1 MKQKEKKFSKGL
13 ILIIAVV
20 LLLTV
25 GAFFA
30 KNALAELSSI
40 WTIAFREL
48 PFMSNPAKC
57 PSDMVWV
64 NTGKFCIDKYEAS
77 NGGGA
82 YYVDINGDGDILDT
96 AVNVY
101 GDGTTFNETTATAKA
116 VSVYGAMPW
125 KSINQVN
132 AKAACMAAGKHL
144 ATNYEM
150 LLAAKG
156 TPDPHS
162 SVPAVGTESCNIWFR
177 DNISA
182 DDLPSG
188 AVEGGCYTYDG
199 DNSCHQTGTAAL
211 CVSDAGA
218 YDLIGNVWEWTDNV
232 INNGLHPVT
241 GVALPAQNRITGLD
255 VYGIPNSTGSAT
267 LDYNYDY
274 FYINAVGYRGF
285 IRGGYWNSGSNAGL
299 FALFLGYAPS
309 GTNLSFGFRCAR

>member
-1 MKQKEKKFSKGL
+1 MKQKQMKQKRKKRKGL
-13 ILIIAVV
+13 ILIIAVI
-20 LLLTV
+20 LILTI

-40 WTIAFREL
+40 WTMAFREL

-64 NTGKFCIDKYEAS
+64 DTGKFCIDKYEAS

-116 VSVYGAMPW
+116 VSEYNATPW
-125 KSINQVN
+125 VSINQVN

-156 TPDPHS
+156 TPDPDIAD
-162 SVPAVGTESCNIWFR
+162 PADDSEECNIWTE
-177 DNISA
+177 SK
-182 DDLPSG
+182 PSV
-188 AVEGGCYTYDG
+188 ATWSVT
-199 DNSCHQTGTAAL
+199 NQAIKTGTATS
-211 CVSDAGA
+211 CVSTAGA

-232 INNGLHPVT
+232 INGGLHPVT
-241 GVALPAQNRITGLD
+241 GAAFPAQSYITGMD
-255 VYGIPNSTGSAT
+255 VYGLPSSTGSAT
-267 LDYNYDY
+267 TNYNYDY
-274 FYINAVGYRGF
+274 FWINASGYRGF
-285 IRGGYWNSGSNAGL
+285 RRGGRWNYGSAAGSFALYLSNA
-299 FALFLGYAPS
+299 PS
-309 GTNLSFGFRCAR
+309 STGSDGGFRCAR